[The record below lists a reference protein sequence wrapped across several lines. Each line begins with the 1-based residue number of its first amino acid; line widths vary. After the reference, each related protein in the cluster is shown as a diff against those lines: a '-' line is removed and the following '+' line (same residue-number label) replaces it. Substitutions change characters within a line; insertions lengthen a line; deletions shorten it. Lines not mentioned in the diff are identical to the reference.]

1 MQNAN
6 IAMNESRIPMPRIL
20 LVDDDA
26 ELLAMLREY
35 LTVEGFEVATAAD
48 GATGVERAVAG
59 GVDLVVLD
67 VMLPRLS
74 GLEALRRLRRT
85 SAIPVL
91 MLTAKGDDVDRIV
104 GLELGADDY
113 LPKPFN
119 PRELVARMR
128 ALLRRSRAS
137 ADAGGASPEELR
149 AGDAVVRPG
158 ERVAAWRGQALE
170 LTSTEFNLLEALVRN
185 AGRVLSKADL
195 SEQVLGRSM
204 TRYDR
209 GIDMHVSNL
218 RRKLG
223 TLTDGRSP
231 IQTVRGIGYQFL
243 IG

>member
-1 MQNAN
+1 
-6 IAMNESRIPMPRIL
+6 MPRIL

-26 ELLAMLREY
+26 ELLAMLGEY
-35 LTVEGFEVATAAD
+35 LAPEGFEVETAAD
-48 GATGVERAVAG
+48 GESGVQRAVAG
-59 GVDLVVLD
+59 GFDVVVLD

-74 GLEALRRLRRT
+74 GLEALRRLRQVST
-85 SAIPVL
+85 VPVL

-128 ALLRRSRAS
+128 ALLRRARAP
-137 ADAGGASPEELR
+137 APDAGTKEREELR
-149 AGDAVVRPG
+149 AGEVLVRPK
-158 ERVAAWRGQALE
+158 ERAATWRGEALE

-185 AGRVLSKADL
+185 AGRVLSKAEL
-195 SEQVLGRSM
+195 SEQVLGRSL

-223 TLTDGRSP
+223 ALADGRSP
-231 IQTVRGIGYQFL
+231 IQTVRGLGYQF
-243 IG
+243 IAS

>member
-1 MQNAN
+1 MPADMDT
-6 IAMNESRIPMPRIL
+6 AAPPPRIL

-26 ELLAMLREY
+26 ELLAMLGEY
-35 LTVEGFEVATAAD
+35 LAPEGFAVETAAD
-48 GATGVERAVAG
+48 GEAGVARAAG
-59 GVDLVVLD
+59 GGFDLVVLD

-74 GLEALRRLRRT
+74 GLEALARLRRA
-85 SAIPVL
+85 SAVPVL

-128 ALLRRSRAS
+128 ALLRRSRAG
-137 ADAGGASPEELR
+137 AAGAAAGREVLR
-149 AGDAVVRPG
+149 AGEAEVRPT
-158 ERVAAWRGQALE
+158 ERSASWRGAALE

-185 AGRVLSKADL
+185 AGRVLSKAEL
-195 SEQVLGRSM
+195 SEQVLGRAL

-223 TLTDGRSP
+223 QLADGRSP
-231 IQTVRGIGYQFL
+231 IQTVRGVGYQF
-243 IG
+243 IT

>member
-1 MQNAN
+1 M
-6 IAMNESRIPMPRIL
+6 AMTESRKSPAASMPRIL

-26 ELLAMLREY
+26 ELLAMLGEY
-35 LTVEGFEVATAAD
+35 LAPEGFEVETAAD
-48 GATGVERAVAG
+48 GESGVQRAVAG
-59 GVDLVVLD
+59 GFDLVVLD

-74 GLEALRRLRRT
+74 GLEALRRLRRVST
-85 SAIPVL
+85 VPVL

-128 ALLRRSRAS
+128 ALLRRARAP
-137 ADAGGASPEELR
+137 APDAGRADREELH

-158 ERVAAWRGQALE
+158 ERAATWRGDVLE

-185 AGRVLSKADL
+185 AGRVLSKAEL

-223 TLTDGRSP
+223 TLADGRSP
-231 IQTVRGIGYQFL
+231 IQTVRGLGYQF
-243 IG
+243 ITS